1 MQKIIYIM
9 PHYDY
14 LIVGSGL
21 YGTTFAY
28 KAKQA
33 GKKVLVIEKRPHL
46 GGNVYC
52 ESIEGI
58 SMVRISSTPTT
69 RRCGTS

>member
-33 GKKVLVIEKRPHL
+33 GKKVLVIDNDPQ
-46 GGNVYC
+46 G
-52 ESIEGI
+52 
-58 SMVRISSTPTT
+58 SMTAMYIVSPLRA
-69 RRCGTS
+69 

>member
-1 MQKIIYIM
+1 MYCFRKRNYYFAQNKCKIIYIM

-33 GKKVLVIEKRPHL
+33 GKKVLVIE
-46 GGNVYC
+46 NVF
-52 ESIEGI
+52 I
-58 SMVRISSTPTT
+58 SVAMYIVSPLRA
-69 RRCGTS
+69 